1 MNFLIWGLFLFTS
14 LIFNCDLTTAQDDFW
29 AHDCGDTGYYTRE
42 SQGCGDT
49 GYFTG
54 YYKQDLDNVFN
65 SLITRNNG
73 FGFYNSTSGQ
83 ANAAAFCRGD
93 LEPETCQKCVDKAG
107 RDLRQRC
114 PIQVEAGIWYEA
126 CSLRYSNQS
135 MGYGIDDTFWYHSD
149 PNNVSDSSYD
159 IWKQTVTNLLG
170 ALQPEAAGGG

>member
-1 MNFLIWGLFLFTS
+1 MI
-14 LIFNCDLTTAQDDFW
+14 C
-29 AHDCGDTGYYTRE
+29 
-42 SQGCGDT
+42 
-49 GYFTG
+49 
-54 YYKQDLDNVFN
+54 
-65 SLITRNNG
+65 
-73 FGFYNSTSGQ
+73 

-114 PIQVEAGIWYEA
+114 PNQVEAGIWYEA

-170 ALQPEAAGGG
+170 ALQPEAAGGGKVRKYASRSITEPGLSTIYGYMQCSPDLLETECYQCLLKATADTLDDRSLGNGTGNRLAKVKERLPSSFLFCLG